1 MCPAFGQQVAA
12 LCCVRSAFLLTQT
25 KGWPQCHSPTPPGAA
40 RLVLVA
46 PDEWSRG
53 MVRVKDLAKREEA
66 DVPVEE
72 LA

>member
-1 MCPAFGQQVAA
+1 MPGAALPDPPALIQHSFPPGAQHPAPPCPAPRP
-12 LCCVRSAFLLTQT
+12 C
-25 KGWPQCHSPTPPGAA
+25 AA